1 MGVTLKDGVGAS
13 AFAQAGVS
21 YSFFIG
27 EKPFPPKSETP
38 IRVLLGFSKMLLDVA
53 SLSPLGFLRD
63 LLGTVGAFIPDG
75 IVDKIVNF
83 IIPVPGR

>member
-1 MGVTLKDGVGAS
+1 
-13 AFAQAGVS
+13 
-21 YSFFIG
+21 
-27 EKPFPPKSETP
+27 
-38 IRVLLGFSKMLLDVA
+38 MLLDVA